1 MAQKM
6 KFQEAL
12 KKAAENAAVRGD
24 GVAEKVWHALQTNQ
38 IKPAAID
45 QIAEAVARFLPK
57 FRSNTNVASIDW
69 TPFLPLLEKAI
80 EIIAHKL
87 GL

>member
-1 MAQKM
+1 MAEKL
-6 KFQEAL
+6 KFREAL
-12 KKAAENAAVRGD
+12 LKVASNAAD
-24 GVAEKVWHALQTNQ
+24 LDNKEAKKLADALDNNQ
-38 IKPAAID
+38 IKPAALD
-45 QIAEAVARFLPK
+45 QLAEAVARFLPK

>member
-12 KKAAENAAVRGD
+12 KKAAND
-24 GVAEKVWHALQTNQ
+24 VAEAGSKTAAKLSDALESGQ
-38 IKPAAID
+38 IKPAALD
-45 QIAEAVARFLPK
+45 QLAEAVARFLPK

-87 GL
+87 GM

>member
-12 KKAAENAAVRGD
+12 KKVAEKAAESGD
-24 GVAEKVWHALQTNQ
+24 GTAEKVWYALRTEQ
-38 IKPAAID
+38 IKPAALD
-45 QIAEAVARFLPK
+45 QLAEAVARFLPK

>member
-6 KFQEAL
+6 KFRDAL
-12 KKAAENAAVRGD
+12 LMAANSVAGGGSQTAKKLAAELREGTVKSAS
-24 GVAEKVWHALQTNQ
+24 L
-38 IKPAAID
+38 D
-45 QIAEAVARFLPK
+45 QLAEAVARFLPK